1 MKVSLPLM
9 VLVTVISLSTPVFS
23 QSGETTVDYQKG
35 DRIAA
40 TIELPYSASVVEDAI
55 KIYMEKR
62 GGKSDHIKS
71 FDVYRNTRLDENDA
85 ELVDVHYKVDRK
97 IFKERE
103 STVVYLLLGRPGE
116 NIGART
122 IEDRFKVSDSKELLN
137 RMAPYIDA
145 YNLDVQIKKQ
155 EEVVKKS
162 EKRLLNLKDDQ
173 YDLEKKLRSL
183 QDKITQNKND
193 QQVQTEDLN
202 RQKDALNVILN
213 KKEVSQGSKLTKQ

>member
-23 QSGETTVDYQKG
+23 QSGETTVEYQKG
-35 DRIAA
+35 DRVAA
-40 TIELPYSASVVEDAI
+40 TIELPYAATVVEDAI
-55 KIYMEKR
+55 KQYMEKK

-71 FDVYRNTRLDENDA
+71 FDVYRNTRLDENDP
-85 ELVDVHYKVDRK
+85 EIVDVHFKVDRK
-97 IFKERE
+97 IQKERE
-103 STVVYLLLGRPGE
+103 STVIYLLLGRPGE

-122 IEDRFKVSDSKELLN
+122 IDDRFKVSDSKELLN

-145 YNLDVQIKKQ
+145 FNLDVQIKKQ

-173 YDLEKKLRSL
+173 YDLEKKLKVL
-183 QDKITQNKND
+183 QEKLAQNKND
-193 QQVQTEDLN
+193 QMVQTDELT
-202 RQKDALNVILN
+202 RQKDALSVILN
-213 KKEVSQGSKLTKQ
+213 KRDITLGKSPN

>member
-1 MKVSLPLM
+1 MKLSLPLM

-35 DRIAA
+35 DRVAA
-40 TIELPYSASVVEDAI
+40 TIEFPYSAEIVEDAI
-55 KIYMEKR
+55 KQYMERK

-71 FDVYRNTRLDENDA
+71 FDVYRNTRLDENDP
-85 ELVDVHYKVDRK
+85 EIVDVHFKVDRK

-103 STVVYLLLGRPGE
+103 SSVVFLLLGRPGE

-122 IEDRFKVSDSKELLN
+122 IDDRFKVSDSKELLN
-137 RMAPYIDA
+137 RIAPYIDL

-173 YDLEKKLRSL
+173 YDLEKRLKTL

-193 QQVQTEDLN
+193 QLLQTEDLN
-202 RQKDALNVILN
+202 RQKESLNVILN
-213 KKEVSQGSKLTKQ
+213 KKEVSQGNKLSKQ

>member
-23 QSGETTVDYQKG
+23 QSGETTVQYQKG
-35 DRIAA
+35 DRVAA
-40 TIELPYSASVVEDAI
+40 TIELPYQAEVVEDAI
-55 KIYMEKR
+55 KQYMEKK

-71 FDVYRNTRLDENDA
+71 FDVFRSTRLDENDA
-85 ELVDVHYKVDRK
+85 EIVDVHFKVDRK

-103 STVVYLLLGRPGE
+103 SSVVYLLIGRPGE

-122 IEDRFKVSDSKELLN
+122 IDDRFKVSDSKELLN

-145 YNLDVQIKKQ
+145 YNLDVQIRKQ

-173 YDLEKKLRSL
+173 YDLEKRMKSV
-183 QDKITQNKND
+183 QEKITQNKND
-193 QQVQTEDLN
+193 QLLQTEDLN
-202 RQKDALNVILN
+202 RQKDALNAILN
-213 KKEVSQGSKLTKQ
+213 KKEITAGGKLSKQ